1 MATLKS
7 EFKKGSAEM
16 LVLSVREDRDRHGYY
31 ICKRIEQESGGELVF
46 NVDLL
51 PTLVQAGR
59 VRIDPGS
66 IA

>member
-1 MATLKS
+1 
-7 EFKKGSAEM
+7 M